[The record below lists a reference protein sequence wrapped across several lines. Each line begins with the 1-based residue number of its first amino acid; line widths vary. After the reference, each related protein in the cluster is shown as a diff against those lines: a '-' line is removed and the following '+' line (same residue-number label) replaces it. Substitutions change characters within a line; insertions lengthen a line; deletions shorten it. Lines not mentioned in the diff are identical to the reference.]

1 MAEEKRV
8 NLKAAKFQKYLD
20 DNKLTFFRRDASN
33 DEADTIVFQ
42 SNIQVEGQTLP
53 VIIITDSTIYT
64 IIRVQVG
71 AGLVKEDNHVKFGEY
86 LNGLNRSYKVFK
98 YVVAENG
105 AVFLDACLPSTNE
118 SFDPEVV
125 RVVLDVIVDHLNQEY
140 KNIMKEV
147 WNLYIHPY
155 NKQINVSLNL
165 YNIQGDILFTVKRK
179 TLTAVLDF

>member
-1 MAEEKRV
+1 MAEEKRI

-71 AGLVKEDNHVKFGEY
+71 A
-86 LNGLNRSYKVFK
+86 
-98 YVVAENG
+98 
-105 AVFLDACLPSTNE
+105 
-118 SFDPEVV
+118 
-125 RVVLDVIVDHLNQEY
+125 
-140 KNIMKEV
+140 
-147 WNLYIHPY
+147 
-155 NKQINVSLNL
+155 
-165 YNIQGDILFTVKRK
+165 
-179 TLTAVLDF
+179 

>member
-1 MAEEKRV
+1 MAEEKRI

-53 VIIITDSTIYT
+53 VITDSTIYT

-125 RVVLDVIVDHLNQEY
+125 RVVLDVIVDHLNH
-140 KNIMKEV
+140 IMKEV
-147 WNLYIHPY
+147 WN
-155 NKQINVSLNL
+155 
-165 YNIQGDILFTVKRK
+165 
-179 TLTAVLDF
+179 

>member
-1 MAEEKRV
+1 MAEEKRI

-33 DEADTIVFQ
+33 DEAD
-42 SNIQVEGQTLP
+42 
-53 VIIITDSTIYT
+53 TIYT

-147 WNLYIHPY
+147 WN
-155 NKQINVSLNL
+155 
-165 YNIQGDILFTVKRK
+165 
-179 TLTAVLDF
+179 

>member
-86 LNGLNRSYKVFK
+86 LNGLNRS
-98 YVVAENG
+98 
-105 AVFLDACLPSTNE
+105 SSE
-118 SFDPEVV
+118 SGV
-125 RVVLDVIVDHLNQEY
+125 
-140 KNIMKEV
+140 
-147 WNLYIHPY
+147 
-155 NKQINVSLNL
+155 
-165 YNIQGDILFTVKRK
+165 
-179 TLTAVLDF
+179 

>member
-71 AGLVKEDNHVKFGEY
+71 AGLVNFHLY
-86 LNGLNRSYKVFK
+86 LLKKTIMLSL
-98 YVVAENG
+98 A
-105 AVFLDACLPSTNE
+105 
-118 SFDPEVV
+118 
-125 RVVLDVIVDHLNQEY
+125 
-140 KNIMKEV
+140 NI
-147 WNLYIHPY
+147 
-155 NKQINVSLNL
+155 
-165 YNIQGDILFTVKRK
+165 
-179 TLTAVLDF
+179 

>member
-33 DEADTIVFQ
+33 DEA
-42 SNIQVEGQTLP
+42 VEGQTLP

-147 WNLYIHPY
+147 WN
-155 NKQINVSLNL
+155 
-165 YNIQGDILFTVKRK
+165 
-179 TLTAVLDF
+179 

>member
-71 AGLVKEDNHVKFGEY
+71 AGLVKEDNHVK
-86 LNGLNRSYKVFK
+86 NRSYKVFK

-147 WNLYIHPY
+147 WN
-155 NKQINVSLNL
+155 
-165 YNIQGDILFTVKRK
+165 
-179 TLTAVLDF
+179 

>member
-1 MAEEKRV
+1 MSVIAAEIPTTVLLLLGASEIY
-8 NLKAAKFQKYLD
+8 NTASAKIIC
-20 DNKLTFFRRDASN
+20 AS
-33 DEADTIVFQ
+33 A
-42 SNIQVEGQTLP
+42 

-147 WNLYIHPY
+147 WN
-155 NKQINVSLNL
+155 
-165 YNIQGDILFTVKRK
+165 
-179 TLTAVLDF
+179 

>member
-86 LNGLNRSYKVFK
+86 LNGLNRSYKVFNDLLK
-98 YVVAENG
+98 WEKMNHLYQSALKSAGDN
-105 AVFLDACLPSTNE
+105 PNE
-118 SFDPEVV
+118 ANTGQ
-125 RVVLDVIVDHLNQEY
+125 L
-140 KNIMKEV
+140 
-147 WNLYIHPY
+147 
-155 NKQINVSLNL
+155 
-165 YNIQGDILFTVKRK
+165 
-179 TLTAVLDF
+179 